1 MKAKAQSVL
10 MTDGSPLKC
19 IVVFAIPLF
28 FGNLFQQLY
37 NTVDSLV
44 VGNYLGKSALAAVS
58 SSGSLIFLLVG
69 FFSGISVGAGVV
81 ISRYF
86 GARDTENVHKA
97 VHTTVAFGLVAGILL
112 TAIGIPLSQQ
122 VLRWMGTPENVLVNS
137 TRYFQ
142 IYFAGI
148 TAIVMYNIAVGI
160 LQAVGDSFHPLLYLI
175 ISSVVNILLDL
186 LFVGVLHYGVGAAAL
201 ATTISQALSAILAF
215 WRLTHVTGEFR
226 VELKKIRFHRQT
238 LRQVIA
244 AGIPTGIQNSIIAF
258 ANVIVQS
265 NINTFQDAAI
275 AGCGAYAKIEGFAF
289 LPITC
294 FSMALTTF
302 ISQNLGAEKYD
313 RAKRGAWRGCV
324 CSVCL
329 AELIGVVIFAFAPY
343 LIAAFN
349 RDPEIVAYGA
359 RQARTVAL
367 FYCLLAFSHC
377 IAGTLRGAGRA
388 TVPMFVMLL
397 CWCVIRIAY
406 VTVVTHLTDN
416 IVYIF
421 WAYPLTWALS
431 SAIFLIYFL
440 KADWTHGFADR
451 AGRFHHA
458 HGVH

>member
-1 MKAKAQSVL
+1 MKSKAQSVL
-10 MTDGSPLKC
+10 MTDGSPLKR

-58 SSGSLIFLLVG
+58 SSGSLIFLMVG
-69 FFSGISVGAGVV
+69 FFGGISVGAGVV

-86 GARDTENVHKA
+86 GAQDAKNVHKA
-97 VHTTVAFGLVAGILL
+97 VHTTVAFGLTAGILL
-112 TAIGIPLSQQ
+112 TVIGIPLSQQ
-122 VLRWMGTPENVLVNS
+122 VLRWMGTPDNVLVNS

-142 IYFAGI
+142 IYFAGV
-148 TAIVMYNIAVGI
+148 TAIIMYNVAVGI

-175 ISSVVNILLDL
+175 ISSVVNVILDV
-186 LFVGVLHYGVGAAAL
+186 LFVGVLGYGVGAAAL
-201 ATTISQALSAILAF
+201 ATTISQALSAFLAF
-215 WRLTHVTGEFR
+215 WRLTHVTGVFR
-226 VELKKIRFHRQT
+226 VELKKVRFDRDM
-238 LRQVIA
+238 LRQVIST
-244 AGIPTGIQNSIIAF
+244 GIPTGIQNSIIAF

-302 ISQNLGAEKYD
+302 ISQNLGAKQYD
-313 RAKRGAWRGCV
+313 RAKRGAGLGCI

-329 AELIGVVIFAFAPY
+329 AELIGVAIYTFAPY

-349 RDPEIVAYGA
+349 RDPEIIAYGA
-359 RQARTVAL
+359 QQARTISL
-367 FYCLLAFSHC
+367 FYCLLSFSHC
-377 IAGTLRGAGRA
+377 VAGTMRGAGRA
-388 TVPMFVMLL
+388 TVPMFVMLI

-406 VTVVTHLTDN
+406 ITLVTHFTDN

-431 SAIFLIYFL
+431 SIIFLIYFL
-440 KADWTHGFADR
+440 KVDWSHGFHQPRTRKSIPA
-451 AGRFHHA
+451 
-458 HGVH
+458 